1 MNHIYLAHKKIP
13 VFRHVQFYS
22 WENTYTFVA
31 AEYLF
36 YNYIIFFY
44 LSICKHREHMPCQQL
59 MATAVMELS
68 KVKRYLV
75 ALSAIFIA
83 LTG

>member
-1 MNHIYLAHKKIP
+1 
-13 VFRHVQFYS
+13 
-22 WENTYTFVA
+22 
-31 AEYLF
+31 
-36 YNYIIFFY
+36 
-44 LSICKHREHMPCQQL
+44 

-83 LTG
+83 LSAIFNSYTT